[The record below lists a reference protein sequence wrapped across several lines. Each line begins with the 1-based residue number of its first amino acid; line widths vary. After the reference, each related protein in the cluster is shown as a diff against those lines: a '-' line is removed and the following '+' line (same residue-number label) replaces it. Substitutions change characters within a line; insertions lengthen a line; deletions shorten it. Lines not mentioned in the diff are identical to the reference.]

1 MQIVEREVTARPV
14 GPARVLVMVEQP
26 LIVEVI
32 KLTLNHGVY
41 VTREAQDLAEATAVL
56 GSWHPQLAVIDM
68 DIGGDALLQRL
79 AAPSDGGPTP
89 IPVLGL
95 TRRGDLRTKL
105 AAFEQGVDDI
115 MTIPFS
121 PEELLARVLVIT
133 RRVLG
138 RRCRSTRSRS
148 SGEIEIDILHRQ
160 VRAGS
165 SELHLTGLEQS
176 LLYLLAA
183 SAGQVVTRDEI
194 LDALWGVDYVSE
206 SNVVD
211 RHVRNLRAKLQ
222 NDWRKPRFIAT
233 VPGKGY
239 RFIPPSRMAPRSP
252 PERPVWPRRARPDV
266 RPVDPRPVTP
276 GTCPHPPRP
285 DRANLACLD
294 CLEGS
299 SYNTPTHVLGERK
312 LTAC

>member
-1 MQIVEREVTARPV
+1 
-14 GPARVLVMVEQP
+14 MVEQP

-41 VTREAQDLAEATAVL
+41 ATREARDVPEATAVL
-56 GSWHPQLAVIDM
+56 GAWRPHLAVIDM
-68 DIGGDALLQRL
+68 DIGGGHFLEHL
-79 AAPSDGGPTP
+79 AGQADGSPLKT
-89 IPVLGL
+89 PVLAL
-95 TRRGDLRTKL
+95 TRRGDLKTKL

-133 RRVLG
+133 RRALG
-138 RRCRSTRSRS
+138 VTVQFNPVQRL
-148 SGEIEIDILHRQ
+148 GELEIDILQRL
-160 VRAGS
+160 VRAGT

-183 SAGQVVTRDEI
+183 RAGEVVTRDEI

-211 RHVRNLRAKLQ
+211 RHIRNLRAKLQ

-239 RFIPPSRMAPRSP
+239 RFL
-252 PERPVWPRRARPDV
+252 PVFSE
-266 RPVDPRPVTP
+266 P
-276 GTCPHPPRP
+276 G
-285 DRANLACLD
+285 ALL
-294 CLEGS
+294 
-299 SYNTPTHVLGERK
+299 
-312 LTAC
+312 